1 MTGAARKVAVD
12 YGTEQAAM
20 AAYLREGERRA
31 LALGNRGPIRFTAQ
45 GKVHPDILDAYWRV
59 GFYVF
64 EGVLKVA
71 LTAPPVDGEAN
82 AALLAFLAR
91 TLGVSKRQVT
101 LARGAT
107 SKTKLIEV
115 EGVDLA
121 TGRERL
127 GL

>member
-1 MTGAARKVAVD
+1 LPITATKTGIRIAIKVAPRSS
-12 YGTEQAAM
+12 
-20 AAYLREGERRA
+20 REA
-31 LALGNRGPIRFTAQ
+31 VLGAQ
-45 GKVHPDILDAYWRV
+45 
-59 GFYVF
+59 

-107 SKTKLIEV
+107 SKTKLVEV